1 MKQPAHGRAVR
12 SRDAAPPAGGA
23 LDSATFRRQLV
34 RAAPAAAGDEALLA
48 ALEAHYR
55 ELLRWSATVDLIGPG
70 AAEELIERHYA
81 ESLAG
86 LELLP
91 PRAQRLVDLG
101 SGAGFPGFVLA
112 AARRDLEVY
121 LVEPRQR
128 RRAFLAAATRAA
140 ALSCHCLDAR
150 VSASA
155 PSELPGDIDVVT
167 LRALRL
173 ERPALERLLTQLAPD
188 ARLLVWRGRRGLE
201 ELPAGLVPGRVLPL
215 AGSEHRVI
223 REYVRVEAR

>member
-1 MKQPAHGRAVR
+1 MKQPARGRTGR
-12 SRDAAPPAGGA
+12 SRSAAPPPGA
-23 LDSATFRRQLV
+23 PLDSATFRQRLA

-55 ELLRWSATVDLIGPG
+55 ELLRWSPAVDLIGPG
-70 AAEELIERHYA
+70 AAGELVERHYA

-86 LELLP
+86 LALLP
-91 PRAQRLVDLG
+91 PQARRLVDLG

-128 RRAFLAAATRAA
+128 RRAFLAAAARAA

-155 PSELPGDIDVVT
+155 PPELPGDIDVVT

-173 ERPALERLLTQLAPD
+173 ERPALERLLTRLAPV
-188 ARLLVWRGRRGLE
+188 ARLLVWGGRRGLE
-201 ELPAGLVPGRVLPL
+201 ELPTGLVPGRVLPI
-215 AGSEHRVI
+215 AESEHRVI

>member
-1 MKQPAHGRAVR
+1 VKQPARGRTGR
-12 SRDAAPPAGGA
+12 SRSAVPPPGAP
-23 LDSATFRRQLV
+23 LDSATFRQRLA
-34 RAAPAAAGDEALLA
+34 RAAPAAAGEEALLA

-55 ELLRWSATVDLIGPG
+55 ELLRWSPAVDLIGPG
-70 AAEELIERHYA
+70 AAGELVERHYA

-86 LELLP
+86 LALLP
-91 PRAQRLVDLG
+91 PQARRLVDLG

-128 RRAFLAAATRAA
+128 RRAFLAAAARAA

-155 PSELPGDIDVVT
+155 PPELPGDIDVVT

-173 ERPALERLLTQLAPD
+173 ERPALERLLTRLAPD
-188 ARLLVWRGRRGLE
+188 ARLLVWGGRQGLE
-201 ELPAGLVPGRVLPL
+201 ELPAELVPGRVLPI
-215 AGSEHRVI
+215 AESEHRVI